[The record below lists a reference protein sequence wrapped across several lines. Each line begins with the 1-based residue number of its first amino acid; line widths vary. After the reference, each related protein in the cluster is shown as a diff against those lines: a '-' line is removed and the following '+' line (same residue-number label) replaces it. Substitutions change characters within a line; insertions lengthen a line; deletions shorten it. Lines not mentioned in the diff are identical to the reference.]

1 MTGQPQGKIIV
12 RVDRDIEEIVPL
24 FLECRRSDLLKIR
37 QSLQIGDY
45 ETIRKLGHNI
55 KGAGGGFG
63 FDAVS
68 EFGARIEAAAE
79 RQNGEIVGKYA
90 EELASYLLS
99 VEIVVVDE

>member
-1 MTGQPQGKIIV
+1 MTSPPQGKIIV
-12 RVDRDIEEIVPL
+12 KVGRDIGEIVPL

-37 QSLQIGDY
+37 QALQNGDY

-68 EFGARIEAAAE
+68 ELGIQIEAAAE
-79 RQNGEIVGKYA
+79 KQNGEIVGKYA
-90 EELASYLLS
+90 EELAGYLLH
-99 VEIVVVDE
+99 VEVVVDE